1 MNIQYSIFSRAR
13 RCARYS
19 RFRALTPKPFLLG
32 GPNFG
37 RAGFHTIASLARQ
50 GRCAGTPS
58 AHQRKAGDESFQAC
72 AQRPSG
78 VHVARHRSV
87 ACGSW
92 QQSRPRN
99 RTGRQ
104 ICTDQLP
111 T

>member
-1 MNIQYSIFSRAR
+1 MAMFWYAKG
-13 RCARYS
+13 
-19 RFRALTPKPFLLG
+19 ALLTLKPSLLG

-78 VHVARHRSV
+78 VHVETHS
-87 ACGSW
+87 GLW
-92 QQSRPRN
+92 Q
-99 RTGRQ
+99 
-104 ICTDQLP
+104 LAAL
-111 T
+111 